1 MNNRPKNKST
11 KKKFKTI
18 LSLTLPFPVK
28 GLGTKLKSGNH
39 RHNFMDNGIHHIHLC
54 YFSAFAFYQVTED
67 LVKSR
72 SVSEMLFT
80 TSTNIGNFKFVV
92 ILKSGVCALVP
103 HYVTLSLDEQYNGS
117 YTPVM

>member
-1 MNNRPKNKST
+1 MVYAMY
-11 KKKFKTI
+11 I
-18 LSLTLPFPVK
+18 W
-28 GLGTKLKSGNH
+28 
-39 RHNFMDNGIHHIHLC
+39 C

-92 ILKSGVCALVP
+92 ILKNGVCALIP
-103 HYVTLSLDEQYNGS
+103 HYITLSLDEQYNGS
-117 YTPVM
+117 YTPIGSFLVT